1 MFCVNIVNTIGTI
14 DDLIENFDKQVASLL
29 KLGGLLFSSFEN
41 YIHITNLCD
50 ISLGGTP
57 SRKHPEYW
65 NGSIKWIN
73 SGAITGNPSIRE
85 ITEYITNEGIIHSA
99 TKKADSKDTVIS
111 IIEPSPNKVSLVL
124 DDNVFFN
131 QSVICFH
138 SKNTLYRGHIFFG
151 VKCLI
156 NELKNYAT
164 GAAQQSINKE
174 LVESSYM
181 KTTNN
186 LTQVTKL
193 NEIVNR
199 IFDLETKRRNLNN
212 IKKLL
217 LSKYF

>member
-1 MFCVNIVNTIGTI
+1 MFCVDIVNTIGTI
-14 DDLIENFDKQVASLL
+14 DALIENFDKQVASLL
-29 KLGGLLFSSFEN
+29 NLGKLLFSSFED
-41 YIHITNLCD
+41 YIRITDLCD

-65 NGSIKWIN
+65 NGNIKWIN

-85 ITEYITNEGIIHSA
+85 ITECITNEGVNHSA

-138 SKNTLYRGHIFFG
+138 SKNIQSIGQVFFG
-151 VKCLI
+151 VKYLI

-186 LTQVTKL
+186 LIQIIKL

-199 IFDLETKRRNLNN
+199 IFDLETKRRNLCN